1 MSKLKFWLL
10 ILILLFALAEVA
22 IGGFSDIIGSRVLG
36 ISSMHGW
43 VDGAIL
49 VGVALVVSISMK

>member
-1 MSKLKFWLL
+1 MSTLKFWLL
-10 ILILLFALAEVA
+10 LIIVGFALAEVA
-22 IGGFSDIIGSRVLG
+22 VGGLSDIIGTRVLG

-49 VGVALVVSISMK
+49 MALALVVSISMK

>member
-1 MSKLKFWLL
+1 MSKLKFWVLTAI
-10 ILILLFALAEVA
+10 ILIALSEVF
-22 IGGFSDIIGSRVLG
+22 IGGLSDIIGTRVFG

-49 VGVALVVSISMK
+49 MGLALVVSLSMK